1 VSVHVYSSSEELSAV
16 AAREFAARA
25 EEAIEERGRFAVVLA
40 GGSTPETMY
49 AILARDY
56 MDRIDWNRVY
66 VFFGDERSVPP
77 HHEDSN
83 HKMASEVLLDHVPVA
98 NVHRM
103 RGELPPDEAAE
114 AYEEELRTFFRTD
127 DVPRFDLIL
136 LGIGA
141 DGHTASLFPETSAI
155 EVDDRWVVANPVLK
169 LDTTRITLT
178 IPVINAARA
187 VIFLVA
193 GGDKAEALGEI
204 LEGDADPRAYPA
216 RLIQPPGGPQWL
228 LDQGAASLLS
238 KGSGSQN
245 LMPET

>member
-1 VSVHVYSSSEELSAV
+1 MSVQVYSSSEELSAA

-25 EEAIEERGRFAVVLA
+25 EEAIEERGRFAVVLS

-49 AILARDY
+49 GILARDY
-56 MDRIDWNRVY
+56 IGRIDWSKVY
-66 VFFGDERSVPP
+66 VFFGDERAVPP

-103 RGELPPDEAAE
+103 RGELPPEEAAE
-114 AYEEELRTFFRTD
+114 AYEEELRKFFQTE

-136 LGIGA
+136 LGLGA

-155 EVDDRWVVANPVLK
+155 EVHDRWVVANPVLK

-178 IPVINAARA
+178 IPIINAARA

-193 GGDKAEALGEI
+193 GEDKAEALGEI
-204 LEGDADPRAYPA
+204 LEGDADPYAYPA
-216 RLIQPPGGPQWL
+216 KLIQPPGGPKWM
-228 LDQGAASLLS
+228 LDQSAASLLDEHS
-238 KGSGSQN
+238 
-245 LMPET
+245 L

>member
-1 VSVHVYSSSEELSAV
+1 
-16 AAREFAARA
+16 
-25 EEAIEERGRFAVVLA
+25 
-40 GGSTPETMY
+40 
-49 AILARDY
+49 
-56 MDRIDWNRVY
+56 

-83 HKMASEVLLDHVPVA
+83 LKMASEVLLDHVPVA
-98 NVHRM
+98 NVHRI

-114 AYEEELRTFFRTD
+114 AYEEELRKFFQTE

-141 DGHTASLFPETSAI
+141 DGHTASLFPGTPAL
-155 EVDDRWVVANPVLK
+155 EVHDRWVVANPVPR
-169 LDTTRITLT
+169 LDTIRITLT

-193 GGDKAEALGEI
+193 GEDKAEVLREI

-216 RLIQPPGGPQWL
+216 KLVQPPGGPEWMV
-228 LDQGAASLLS
+228 DRFAASLLS
-238 KGSGSQN
+238 E
-245 LMPET
+245 P

>member
-1 VSVHVYSSSEELSAV
+1 LSICVYSSSEELSAA

-25 EEAIEERGRFAVVLA
+25 EEAIEEHGRFTVVLA

-49 AILARDY
+49 GILARDY
-56 MDRIDWNRVY
+56 MGRIDWSKVY

-83 HKMASEVLLDHVPVA
+83 LKMASEVLLDHVPVA
-98 NVHRM
+98 NVHRI

-114 AYEEELRTFFRTD
+114 AYEEELRKFFQTED
-127 DVPRFDLIL
+127 GPRFDLIL

-141 DGHTASLFPETSAI
+141 DGHTASLFPWTPALEI
-155 EVDDRWVVANPVLK
+155 QDRWVVANPVPR

-178 IPVINAARA
+178 VPAINAARA
-187 VIFLVA
+187 VIFLVE
-193 GGDKAEALGEI
+193 GEDKAEAVREV

-216 RLIQPPGGPQWL
+216 KLIQPPGGPEWM
-228 LDQGAASLLS
+228 LDRSAASLLS
-238 KGSGSQN
+238 E
-245 LMPET
+245 L

>member
-1 VSVHVYSSSEELSAV
+1 LSICVYSSSEELSPA
-16 AAREFAARA
+16 AAREFAAKA
-25 EEAIEERGRFAVVLA
+25 EEAIEERGRFTVVLA

-49 AILARDY
+49 GILARDY
-56 MDRIDWNRVY
+56 MGRIDWSKVY

-83 HKMASEVLLDHVPVA
+83 LKMASEVLLDHVPVA
-98 NVHRM
+98 NVHRI

-114 AYEEELRTFFRTD
+114 AYEEELRKFFQTED
-127 DVPRFDLIL
+127 GPRFNLIL

-141 DGHTASLFPETSAI
+141 DGHTASLFPWTPAL
-155 EVDDRWVVANPVLK
+155 EVQDRWVVANPVPR

-187 VIFLVA
+187 VIFLVE
-193 GGDKAEALGEI
+193 GQDKAEAVREI

-216 RLIQPPGGPQWL
+216 KLIQPPGGPEWM
-228 LDQGAASLLS
+228 LDQSAASLLS
-238 KGSGSQN
+238 E
-245 LMPET
+245 L